1 MQFAA
6 PTMPAAYSTMAFGQA
21 VQAAQPAMKTSGT
34 TFASPS
40 MTIAS
45 QPAAAMPIYQGQA
58 QVVAAQQAE
67 VTARVGDWQI
77 ARDNMGEFY
86 FHTPT
91 GQSFDQA
98 PVELLQILQQVTPS
112 QQMALQQSC
121 AVYGQSQYAAVA
133 AQTPSYLGQP
143 HVKQAGPVAQA
154 PAQYMAASQ
163 PAVVSY
169 TQTPQVAQAPAQY
182 MAASQPAVVIG
193 TQQPQ
198 VSQAAA
204 TSPAVVK
211 ATVGAWQ
218 ILEDGLGEFYC
229 HMPTGQTFDQ
239 APAELLQL
247 LR

>member
-6 PTMPAAYSTMAFGQA
+6 QSMPAAYSSMAFGQA

-58 QVVAAQQAE
+58 QVVTAQQAA
-67 VTARVGDWQI
+67 VTATVGDWQI
-77 ARDNMGEFY
+77 ARDNIGEFY

-98 PVELLQILQQVTPS
+98 PVELLQILQQVTSS

-143 HVKQAGPVAQA
+143 HVKQAAPVAQA

-163 PAVVSY
+163 PAVVGY
-169 TQTPQVAQAPAQY
+169 TQQPQVAQAPAQY
-182 MAASQPAVVIG
+182 MAASQPAV
-193 TQQPQ
+193 PQ

-218 ILEDGLGEFYC
+218 ILEDGLGEFYRY
-229 HMPTGQTFDQ
+229 MPTGQTFNQ
-239 APAELLQL
+239 APEELLQL